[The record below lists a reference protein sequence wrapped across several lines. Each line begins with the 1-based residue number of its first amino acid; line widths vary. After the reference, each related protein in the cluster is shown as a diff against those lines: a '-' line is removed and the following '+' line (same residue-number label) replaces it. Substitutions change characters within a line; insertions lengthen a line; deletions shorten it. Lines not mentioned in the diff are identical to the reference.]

1 MFMHVIL
8 HSLRYNSAEKPSQAS
23 LVYSLACNNSSPT
36 CSVLSNTHPCLRC
49 CSGKED
55 LELYNDDGS
64 NAYLSLVEVLVVSV
78 VNGIRVDADL
88 LAIFVMLLFQT
99 YRSMM

>member
-1 MFMHVIL
+1 
-8 HSLRYNSAEKPSQAS
+8 
-23 LVYSLACNNSSPT
+23 
-36 CSVLSNTHPCLRC
+36 
-49 CSGKED
+49 